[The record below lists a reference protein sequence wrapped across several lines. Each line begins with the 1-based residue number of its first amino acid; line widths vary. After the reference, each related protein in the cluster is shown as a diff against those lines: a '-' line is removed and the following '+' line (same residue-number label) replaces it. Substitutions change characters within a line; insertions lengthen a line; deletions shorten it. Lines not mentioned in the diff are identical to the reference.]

1 MDSRAAVIHD
11 IEETMKLP
19 EHKCGLY
26 LQHNQH
32 RDYYQS
38 PAEWIA
44 DNDLYD
50 WEDEASKQAAIDSD
64 SIWTL
69 QWYPE
74 TPIGFYAVAAPTLED
89 LLELANSVS

>member
-1 MDSRAAVIHD
+1 
-11 IEETMKLP
+11 MKLP

-38 PAEWIA
+38 ASEWIE
-44 DNDLYD
+44 DNDQYY
-50 WEDEASKQAAIDSD
+50 WKDEASKRAAIDSD

-69 QWYPE
+69 QWYPD
-74 TPIGFYAVAAPTLED
+74 TPIGFYAVAAPTLEA
-89 LLELANSVS
+89 LLELANSV

>member
-1 MDSRAAVIHD
+1 
-11 IEETMKLP
+11 MKLP

-26 LQHNQH
+26 LQHNQY

-38 PAEWIA
+38 PAEWIE
-44 DNDLYD
+44 DHDVYD
-50 WEDEASKQAAIDSD
+50 WKDEASKQAAIDSS

-74 TPIGFYAVAAPTLED
+74 TPIGFYAIAAPTLEEVLEFAAEVVDDTKQLD
-89 LLELANSVS
+89 LKHTQQ